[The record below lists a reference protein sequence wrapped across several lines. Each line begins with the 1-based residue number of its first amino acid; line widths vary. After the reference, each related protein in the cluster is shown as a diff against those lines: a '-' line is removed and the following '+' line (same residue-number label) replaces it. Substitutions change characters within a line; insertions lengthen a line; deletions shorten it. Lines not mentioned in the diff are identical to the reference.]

1 MTREEKAQKGYDFL
15 VEQAGEDVAT
25 MLWNWLGADTF
36 EDIYECAVKDEYIEE
51 EPEEE
56 CDEED
61 WPC

>member
-1 MTREEKAQKGYDFL
+1 M
-15 VEQAGEDVAT
+15 VEQDGEDVAT